1 MQIDRKIKARK
12 IAREREERNMFIK
25 SHKGES
31 FERSCEKS
39 WINAVRHRCL

>member
-25 SHKGES
+25 SHKGE
-31 FERSCEKS
+31 RVLRDRVK
-39 WINAVRHRCL
+39 NLG